1 MSRERILVVD
11 DEFLIRWSLQ
21 QDLAK
26 EDYEVIT
33 AESGEEALRLAE
45 EQTPDL
51 VLLDIHLPGIDGI
64 RVLEK
69 LKSANPEL
77 PVIMIT
83 AFGMVETAVAA
94 MKLGAFDYIAKP
106 FNLDDVRLT
115 VRKATENARLK
126 SEVARLRRE
135 KHGGGGFDAVVGRS
149 PKMREVLD
157 LATKVA
163 ASSATTVLLQGES
176 GTGKDLLAKS
186 IHLASGRADRPYM
199 DINCASIPE
208 NLLESELFGHERG
221 AFTDAR
227 GQKKGLFELADGGTI
242 LLDEVG
248 EMRTD
253 LQAKLLRVIEEK
265 RFRRVGGVKDIG
277 MDVRIIAASNRD
289 LNEER
294 RAGRF
299 RDDLYYR
306 LKVIPIMIPPLRD
319 RREDVLPLVEHFLD
333 RYNKEFGKAVRGL
346 TPKATA
352 AVMAYEWPGNV
363 RELRNVVER
372 AVLLEGGDE
381 LHLASLPPE
390 MRGEP
395 GEGAP
400 ATKEGE
406 VRQLEELEREMLIR
420 AMERTGGN
428 QTRAAQLLGISRDA
442 LRYKLKKHGL

>member
-1 MSRERILVVD
+1 VSRERVLVVD
-11 DEFLIRWSLQ
+11 DEYLIRWSLQ
-21 QDLAK
+21 QNLAK
-26 EDYEVIT
+26 EEYDVLT

-45 EQTPDL
+45 EQSPDL

-69 LKSANPEL
+69 LKHDNPEL

-115 VRKATENARLK
+115 VRKAMENARLK
-126 SEVARLRRE
+126 SEVARLRSAQHR
-135 KHGGGGFDAVVGRS
+135 GGGFEAIVGRS
-149 PKMREVLD
+149 PRMREVLD

-176 GTGKDLLAKS
+176 GSGKDLLAKS
-186 IHLASGRADRPYM
+186 IHLASSRAEKPYM

-227 GQKKGLFELADGGTI
+227 TQKKGLFELADGGTI

-248 EMRTD
+248 EMRID

-265 RFRRVGGVKDIG
+265 RFRRVGGVKDLA
-277 MDVRIIAASNRD
+277 MDVRIVAASNRD
-289 LNEER
+289 LEEER

-299 RDDLYYR
+299 REDLYYR
-306 LKVIPIMIPPLRD
+306 LKVIPIHIPPLRE
-319 RREDVLPLVEHFLD
+319 RREDILPLVEHFLG
-333 RYNKEFGKAVRGL
+333 RYNVEFGKGIRGL
-346 TPKATA
+346 APDAA
-352 AVMAYEWPGNV
+352 EAVMAYGWPGNV
-363 RELRNVVER
+363 RELKNVVER
-372 AVLLEGGDE
+372 GVILESGDQ
-381 LHLASLPPE
+381 LHLDTLPPE
-390 MRGEP
+390 MRGRTH
-395 GEGAP
+395 ADQP
-400 ATKEGE
+400 AAAHGE
-406 VRQLEELEREMLIR
+406 VRHLEDLEQEMLGR
-420 AMERTGGN
+420 AMAKAGGN
-428 QTRAAQLLGISRDA
+428 QTRAAQLLGITRDT

>member
-1 MSRERILVVD
+1 MTRERILVVD

-33 AESGEEALRLAE
+33 AESGEEALRLTE

-69 LKSANPEL
+69 LKGANPEL

-135 KHGGGGFDAVVGRS
+135 KHRGGGFEAIVGRS
-149 PKMREVLD
+149 SRMREVLD

-186 IHLASGRADRPYM
+186 IHLASARADRPYM

-265 RFRRVGGVKDIG
+265 RFRRVGGIKDIG
-277 MDVRIIAASNRD
+277 MDVRIVAASNRD

-306 LKVIPIMIPPLRD
+306 LKVIPIIIPPLRD
-319 RREDVLPLVEHFLD
+319 RREDILPLVEHFLD
-333 RYNKEFGKAVRGL
+333 RYNMEFGKAIRGL

-352 AVMAYEWPGNV
+352 AVMAYGWPGNV

-372 AVLLEGGDE
+372 AVLLESGDE

-400 ATKEGE
+400 APKEGE
-406 VRQLEELEREMLIR
+406 VRHLEELEREMLIR
-420 AMERTGGN
+420 AMERTGAN
-428 QTRAAQLLGISRDA
+428 QTRAAHLLGISRDA

>member
-1 MSRERILVVD
+1 MTRERILVVD

-51 VLLDIHLPGIDGI
+51 VLLDIHLPGVDGI

-135 KHGGGGFDAVVGRS
+135 KHRGGGFEAIIGRS
-149 PKMREVLD
+149 PRMRDVLE

-186 IHLASGRADRPYM
+186 IHLASDRADRPYM

-265 RFRRVGGVKDIG
+265 RFRRVGGIKDIG
-277 MDVRIIAASNRD
+277 MDVRIVAASNRD

-306 LKVIPIMIPPLRD
+306 LKVIPIIIPPLRD

-333 RYNKEFGKAVRGL
+333 RYNKEFGKAIRGL

-400 ATKEGE
+400 APKEGE